1 MNKVFCHVWDYTILI
16 YTNEI
21 QIIYDL
27 YKIRDVG
34 GIPVQFQDKCPY
46 KEDISLYIINSY
58 EKVAF
63 IQEGL
68 NYYLYLNLEDGIRYD
83 SLRNLVGQ
91 FVSVV
96 AIINGEYPLHSAA
109 VKVKDK
115 GILLLGGSGAGKTI
129 LSIYLC
135 NEINAYWLSNDWSAI
150 SLNDS
155 KSGDKHVAIT
165 KGYDIISVRKESLAH
180 ITPYIASQKTV
191 ALLNTCSGE
200 KKIFDL
206 HTLNIKKGHLPEK
219 ISNIYII
226 RINNN
231 LPYCIARLS
240 YEEVYAL
247 LKQELT
253 WVISGVNSSLYNKKD
268 FKILEKVVVDV
279 IPPNLDKIIADIY
292 RKVTISKISGNV
304 KAVGQYISL
313 QKNQ

>member
-1 MNKVFCHVWDYTILI
+1 MNKVFCRVWDYTILI

-21 QIIYDL
+21 QLIYDL
-27 YKIRDVG
+27 HKMRDVG

-46 KEDISLYIINSY
+46 KEDISLYIINSS
-58 EKVAF
+58 EKMAF

-68 NYYLYLNLEDGIRYD
+68 KYYLYLNLEDGIRYD

-96 AIINGEYPLHSAA
+96 ALINGEYPLHSAA

-115 GILLLGGSGAGKTI
+115 GILLLGDSGAGKTI

-135 NEINAYWLSNDWSAI
+135 NRANADWLSNDWSAI

-155 KSGDKHVAIT
+155 KSNDKCIEIT

-180 ITPYIASQKTV
+180 IAPYITSQEAS
-191 ALLNTCSGE
+191 ALLNTCSEE
-200 KKIFDL
+200 KKIFNL
-206 HTLNIKKGHLPEK
+206 HALNIKKGHLPEK
-219 ISNIYII
+219 LSDIYII

-231 LPYCIARLS
+231 LPYCITQLS
-240 YEEVYAL
+240 YEEVYPL

-253 WVISGVNSSLYNKKD
+253 WVVSGVNSTLYNKKD
-268 FKILEKVVVDV
+268 FKILEKVVIDV
-279 IPPNLDKIIADIY
+279 IPPNLDSIIADIY
-292 RKVTISKISGNV
+292 RKVTIIKISGNV
-304 KAVGQYISL
+304 KAVGQYIRR
-313 QKNQ
+313 QI

>member
-21 QIIYDL
+21 QIIFDL
-27 YKIRDVG
+27 YKIGDVG

-46 KEDISLYIINSY
+46 KEDISLYIINSSG
-58 EKVAF
+58 KVAF

-135 NEINAYWLSNDWSAI
+135 NKINAYWLSNDWSAI

-155 KSGDKHVAIT
+155 KSDDKHVEIT

-191 ALLNTCSGE
+191 ALLNTCSEE

-206 HTLNIKKGHLPEK
+206 HALNIKKGHLPEK

-226 RINNN
+226 SINNN
-231 LPYCIARLS
+231 LPYCITQLS

-253 WVISGVNSSLYNKKD
+253 WVVSGVNSSLYNKKD

-279 IPPNLDKIIADIY
+279 IPPNLDNIIAEIY

-304 KAVGQYISL
+304 KAVGQYIRR
-313 QKNQ
+313 QV